1 MPDIKG
7 SFKQQKR
14 CLSFDSIG
22 TACLY
27 ATKNK
32 LIGHNLAYFYIM
44 PRRAVQMMSTLRRL
58 FCCLKQPLMSG
69 IVY

>member
-7 SFKQQKR
+7 CFKQQKR

-32 LIGHNLAYFYIM
+32 LIGPHGAYFCITS
-44 PRRAVQMMSTLRRL
+44 RRAVQMMSMLRHL
-58 FCCLKQPLMSG
+58 GCSLKQPLMSG
-69 IVY
+69 LVY